1 VGIEPIAV
9 VGLAA
14 RVPDARSADEFWA
27 NLLTA
32 RNSIHRL
39 TELQLL
45 DAGESPAVIAAP
57 NYVRARPLLDDV
69 WGFDNEYF
77 GMSHRESE
85 LRNPQ
90 HRLFL
95 ELCATALQS
104 AATVP
109 ERFDG
114 AIGVYGGCPT
124 DRFFEDHVRADPE
137 LLDQV
142 GEMVALV
149 SNTIDYL
156 ASYVSFRLGLRGPSL
171 AVRTAC
177 STSLVATHLAC
188 QGLRAGDCDLALA
201 GGVEI
206 ETPYGRGYLHVEGG
220 IDAEDGVCRPLDS
233 AASGTVF
240 GSGGGV
246 VALKRL
252 TDARANGDQV
262 LAVILGSAVNNDG
275 AERAGFTAPNRT
287 GQSQVIAEA
296 IAVSDVD
303 SASISYVE
311 LHGTGTKVGDPVEI
325 LGLHEGMA
333 MTARSELAPGSCAIG
348 SVKSNLGHLGP
359 ASGVVGLIKTVLA
372 LYHETI
378 PPTINVR
385 EVNPSLE
392 LEHRPFTV
400 AGSVRPW
407 PRVPGVPRRAGVSSF
422 GFGGTNAHVVLEEA
436 PASEPATGT
445 GGPELLVWSGV
456 DDQAREEVGN
466 ALLRTAAQATDADLP
481 AIAHTSQTGRRVL
494 RARAALRVDSPAAAR
509 AALTDSRAIL
519 RGDGQSRQ
527 PVFLFPGQGAQF
539 PAMGLDAGRWLPD
552 HTALIRRYLDDF
564 GTLLETDLVRIW
576 ESERDPAVLSVTVHA
591 QPLLF
596 SVELACAQ
604 SLIELGVRPAAVLG
618 HSVGEL
624 VAATVAGVFTAEDA
638 IRVVAKRARLIQ
650 EMPSGAMLAVAA
662 PVAEVRPAL
671 VDGVWVSAVNGP
683 TQTVVGGTAES
694 IAAFCPVLDGRRIK
708 YRKLSTSHAFHTPM
722 MGDAVAEFLAVVGKM
737 SLAEPV
743 LPLVSAA
750 SGRLLDAEE
759 AVWPEFWVNQLV
771 EPVLFTEALA
781 NLPVANPFLV
791 EAGPGSSLSGLARRH
806 PAVGVAGHPV
816 VELLPKR
823 AGHHV
828 LDALGALWVNGADV
842 DFGRLPREHRRKYP
856 LPTYPYRR
864 TEFLLP
870 DRSHTVRPPAM
881 TTGQPKLTTG
891 QPELTRLSEP
901 VSTPQ
906 PDGQP
911 VIALPVWQPAG
922 VLTPSR
928 PVPPG
933 ARGHAVVLLPD
944 HAVSAATARRV
955 VQRAGYRVLPITY
968 GDRLEVQDYG
978 CVVRA
983 DHPEDL
989 DAALDA
995 LAGGDQVE
1003 LIVHAGVC
1011 GPVDGEEVAPDAP
1024 HVLERAVLSTLRVQQ
1039 YAIRLRQRQKRRR
1052 ALPVV
1057 VLTMGAVPV
1066 TAAEPLEPARAA
1078 AAAIVRS
1085 AVLEYGPGTARM
1097 LDVAGVSDHAL
1108 AAEIG
1113 TPTFTDP
1120 VLAVRGTQVWR
1131 PGRVRCPLPEW
1142 SSSLLEPEGLY
1153 LITGGLGAVGLAV
1166 ACGLADTGLQPKL
1179 VLLSRNADPQRLDM
1193 QTRRR
1198 LATLEAAG
1206 AEVTLVAGGV
1216 SDRAQMAA
1224 LFERITAEHGPVHG
1238 ILHAAGVAGG
1248 ALIMNRE
1255 RVDAQAVLRPK
1266 VTGAVVLRDLTL
1278 ATPSIRFLALFSS
1291 RASLNGLVGNADYAA
1306 ANAFMDALAAS
1317 TVRDRK
1323 TTIVSIGWPTW
1334 HGVGMAA
1341 PAANPA
1347 ITWRTRIQPQDWVV
1361 AEHRLDGV
1369 PLLPAT
1375 GIIDLLVRAVRAST
1389 SAASETIRLAD
1400 LTLTGP
1406 LTVERGTLVEVE
1418 LVPDGDGWRAT
1429 VRSQVDSTTPDEA
1442 RAHVTARVSR
1452 PVLPRPDRLHLPDQA
1467 AGWAR
1472 VDSLRPLESRFVFG
1486 PRFDV
1491 ITECRRGADPD
1502 TTIGVLELPERFEE
1516 DLEVHALHPAMLDRV
1531 LALQSRPGD
1540 HIPFV
1545 YRRVVVHRDLP
1556 ARVVAR
1562 LSLRPDSD
1570 GRVTVDA
1577 VLCDSIG
1584 RLLVEVEGFT
1594 KIRLAEG
1601 KPVSAAPLVAPAP
1614 PENQPR
1620 IGLTTGITEDQG
1632 VATTLRLLCE
1642 QVQPHVAV
1650 VPAEEWTDDQLP
1662 VPPVAVAPPA
1672 PVVAVPPEPPP
1683 TAERP
1688 VDLVDAIR
1696 TVWAETLGL
1705 PDIAADSDFFAVGGD
1720 SLTAIQLMSRLQDR
1734 FGVELSVAELF
1745 DAPTASDL
1753 ATTIGAKLG

>member
-1 VGIEPIAV
+1 MGIEPIAV

-14 RVPDARSADEFWA
+14 RVPDGRSAEEFWA

-77 GMSHRESE
+77 GMSRRESE

-109 ERFDG
+109 ERFEG
-114 AIGVYGGCPT
+114 AIGVYGGCAT
-124 DRFFEDHVRADPE
+124 DRFFEDHIKADPE
-137 LLDQV
+137 LMDQV
-142 GEMVALV
+142 GETVALV

-156 ASYVSFRLGLRGPSL
+156 ALYVSFRLGLRGPSL
-171 AVRTAC
+171 GVRTAC

-188 QGLRAGDCDLALA
+188 QALRAGDCDLALA

-252 TDARANGDQV
+252 ADARDDGDKV

-275 AERAGFTAPNRT
+275 AERAGFTAPSKE
-287 GQSQVIAEA
+287 GQSRVIAEA

-311 LHGTGTKVGDPVEI
+311 LHGTGTKVGDPIEI
-325 LGLHEGMA
+325 RALHEGMA
-333 MTARSELAPGSCAIG
+333 MTARSERAPGSCAIG

-359 ASGVVGLIKTVLA
+359 ASGVVGLIKTVQA
-372 LYHETI
+372 LYHETM

-385 EVNPSLE
+385 EVNPRLE
-392 LEHRPFTV
+392 LDHRPFTV
-400 AGSVRPW
+400 AGMLRPW
-407 PRVPGVPRRAGVSSF
+407 PRVLGAPRRAGVSSF

-436 PASEPATGT
+436 PAPEPAAGT
-445 GGPELLVWSGV
+445 GGSELLVWSGL
-456 DDQAREEVGN
+456 DNQAREEVGN
-466 ALLRTAAQATDADLP
+466 ALLRTAAEATDADLP

-494 RARAALRVDSPAAAR
+494 RARAALRIDNPAAAR
-509 AALTDSRAIL
+509 AALTDPRAIL

-539 PAMGLDAGRWLPD
+539 PAMGLDAGRWLPS
-552 HTALIRRYLDDF
+552 HTSLIRRYLDDF
-564 GTLLETDLVRIW
+564 GNLMETDLVRIW
-576 ESERDPAVLSVTVHA
+576 ESERDPAVLSVTIHA

-604 SLIELGVRPAAVLG
+604 SLIELGVQPAAVLG

-624 VAATVAGVFTAEDA
+624 VAATVAGVLTAEDA
-638 IRVVAKRARLIQ
+638 IRVVAERARLIQ

-662 PVAEVRPAL
+662 PVAEVRQAL

-683 TQTVVGGTAES
+683 TQTVVGGAAES
-694 IAAFCPVLDGRRIK
+694 IAAFCPVLDGRGIK

-737 SLAEPV
+737 SLAGPV
-743 LPLVSAA
+743 LPLMSAA
-750 SGRLLDAEE
+750 SGRLLSAEE
-759 AVWPEFWVNQLV
+759 AVRSEYWANQLV

-781 NLPVANPFLV
+781 NLPVANPVLV

-806 PAVGVAGHPV
+806 PAVGAAGHPV
-816 VELLPKR
+816 VELLPQR
-823 AGHHV
+823 PGHHV
-828 LDALGALWVNGADV
+828 LDALGALWVNGGDV
-842 DFGRLPREHRRKYP
+842 DFVKLPREHRRKYP

-870 DRSHTVRPPAM
+870 DRSRTVPQPVV
-881 TTGQPKLTTG
+881 TTGEPKMT
-891 QPELTRLSEP
+891 PRSEP
-901 VSTPQ
+901 VSTPE

-911 VIALPVWQPAG
+911 VIALPVWRPAG

-928 PVPPG
+928 PAPPG

-944 HAVSAATARRV
+944 NAVSAATARRV
-955 VQRAGYRVLPITY
+955 VQQAGYRVLPIAY

-995 LAGGDQVE
+995 LAGSDQVE

-1011 GPVDGEEVAPDAP
+1011 GPVNGKEVAPDTR
-1024 HVLERAVLSTLRVQQ
+1024 HVLDRAVLSTLRVQQ
-1039 YAIRLRQRQKRRR
+1039 YAIRLRQKRRR
-1052 ALPVV
+1052 VLPVV
-1057 VLTMGAVPV
+1057 LLTRGAVPV

-1097 LDVAGVSDHAL
+1097 LDVADLTDHTL

-1120 VLAVRGTQVWR
+1120 VLAVRGKQVWR

-1142 SSSLLEPEGLY
+1142 SSSLLEPEGRY

-1166 ACGLADTGLQPKL
+1166 ARGLADIGLQPKL
-1179 VLLSRNADPQRLDM
+1179 VLLSRNADPERLNA

-1206 AEVTLVAGGV
+1206 AEVTLVAGDV
-1216 SDRAQMAA
+1216 SDRPTMVA
-1224 LFERITAEHGPVHG
+1224 LFERIAAEHGSVHG

-1266 VTGAVVLRDLTL
+1266 VTGAVVLHDLAL

-1291 RASLNGLVGNADYAA
+1291 RAALTGLVGSADYAA

-1323 TTIVSIGWPTW
+1323 TTIVSIDWPTW

-1341 PAANPA
+1341 PAASAA
-1347 ITWRTRIQPQDWVV
+1347 ITWRTRMEPEDWVV

-1375 GIIDLLVRAVRAST
+1375 GFIDLLVRAVRATT
-1389 SAASETIRLAD
+1389 SAASETIELTD

-1406 LTVERGTLVEVE
+1406 LTAEQGTLVEVE
-1418 LVPDGDGWRAT
+1418 LVPDSDGWRAT
-1429 VRSQVDSTTPDEA
+1429 VRSQVDDTTPDEA

-1452 PVLPRPDRLHLPDQA
+1452 PVLPTPDRLHLPDEA
-1467 AGWAR
+1467 AGWAQ
-1472 VDSLRPLESRFVFG
+1472 VDPLRPPESRFVFG
-1486 PRFDV
+1486 PRFGV

-1516 DLEVHALHPAMLDRV
+1516 DLEVHALHPAMLDRA

-1556 ARVVAR
+1556 AQVVTR
-1562 LSLRPDSD
+1562 LSLRPDSG
-1570 GRVTVDA
+1570 GRVTADA

-1594 KIRLAEG
+1594 KVRLAEG
-1601 KPVSAAPLVAPAP
+1601 KPVAAAPLVAPARPKTP
-1614 PENQPR
+1614 PQ
-1620 IGLTTGITEDQG
+1620 IGLATGMTEEQG
-1632 VATTLRLLCE
+1632 VVTTLRLLCE
-1642 QVQPHVAV
+1642 QVEPHVVV
-1650 VPAEEWTDDQLP
+1650 VPADEWTDDQLP
-1662 VPPVAVAPPA
+1662 APPVAVAPPA
-1672 PVVAVPPEPPP
+1672 PVVEAQPEPPP

-1705 PDIAADSDFFAVGGD
+1705 PDIAADSDFFVVGGD

-1734 FGVELSVAELF
+1734 FGVELSVSELF